1 MFYSYCLA
9 IIFIKLYMFQT
20 ERHCHSK
27 VMESASN
34 KHAQIVKTKL
44 AASESVF
51 DNTTFLYSPDGM
63 FHENPETGYF
73 PVLLFLVIHQ
83 LFAFGL
89 LCRHLHCYAFR
100 GMPQEP
106 GILPQGNSRWQGQW
120 LAVHYFLV
128 VDMPFAS
135 P

>member
-1 MFYSYCLA
+1 
-9 IIFIKLYMFQT
+9 MFQT

-34 KHAQIVKTKL
+34 EHDHIVKTKL
-44 AASESVF
+44 AAPESVF

-63 FHENPETGYF
+63 FHQNPETGYF
-73 PVLLFLVIHQ
+73 SVVLFLVISQ
-83 LFAFGL
+83 ILALGF
-89 LCRHLHCYAFR
+89 LCRHLHGHIFR
-100 GMPQEP
+100 DMPQEP
-106 GILPQGNSRWQGQW
+106 RVLPQGNSGWQGQR

-128 VDMPFAS
+128 VNTSLAS